1 MFFEKIKPAEAAKKK
16 SIYVAEQIMEAINRG
31 DYKVNERLPSERKI
45 AEEMGVSRVPV
56 REALSALQVV
66 GIVDSIPGAGSYVRK
81 LGESPLIRSQAISV
95 LEESESPFEAH
106 GARRIFEAGIMGL
119 VINEANPGDLA
130 KIEEVFKRMSKA
142 VEAKNFDEYFKS
154 NRDFHLAIAQSS
166 HNSLIE
172 RTIAYLLNVMDQPL
186 WKEAAQKHLSD
197 YEHIKEYLH
206 RHGRIFTAIKN
217 KNRES
222 AEREMKKHFD
232 ETVEEIRRYL

>member
-1 MFFEKIKPAEAAKKK
+1 MFFKKIKPAEAAKKK

-119 VINEANPGDLA
+119 VINKANPGDLA
-130 KIEEVFKRMSKA
+130 KIEEVFQRMSKA

-154 NRDFHLAIAQSS
+154 NRDFHLAIAQAT

-206 RHGRIFTAIKN
+206 KHRRIFTAIKN
-217 KNRES
+217 KDRGF
-222 AEREMKKHFD
+222 AEKEMKKHFD